1 MKSLMAALLLLT
13 GCGYPAFTS
22 AMRSNGFAQDAKV
35 EGQCL
40 KIDRRVDKDVEKVNA
55 LLAQGWRFS
64 YASEYTSTAR
74 ADFPSIYCVERV
86 VGSQPA
92 APPAG
97 MAPGAPVGPQAP

>member
-1 MKSLMAALLLLT
+1 MSTESILIKSLMAALLVLT

-40 KIDRRVDKDVEKVNA
+40 KIDRRVDKDVEKLNA
-55 LLAQGWRFS
+55 LLAQGWRIS

-74 ADFPSIYCVERV
+74 ADFPSIYCVERI
-86 VGSQPA
+86 VGSQPP
-92 APPAG
+92 APA
-97 MAPGAPVGPQAP
+97 PQAP